1 MNPDEKRM
9 TPALVLL
16 VIVAIGGIF
25 GGAAVE
31 WYRDRGAATV
41 DVSTQAQAPKPAGG
55 YASDIDRL
63 KDLVPSQSHT
73 MADVGYHWS
82 ALWFAAKDKN
92 WPLAKFYFGE
102 ARQHIRWTIAI
113 RPVRKGPDGKDVNIK
128 GIYDAIEPSALASVQ
143 LAIEDKDT
151 PEFEKTY
158 KEALEACYSCHKA
171 AGLPFLRPMI
181 PTAPP
186 QTIINY
192 DPNAKWPE

>member
-1 MNPDEKRM
+1 MPG
-9 TPALVLL
+9 ALILL
-16 VIVAIGGIF
+16 VIVAVGGIF
-25 GGAAVE
+25 GGALVE
-31 WYRDRGAATV
+31 WYRDRGAGTV
-41 DVSTQAQAPKPAGG
+41 DVSTSAQGAKPAG

-82 ALWFAAKDKN
+82 NLWFAAKDKN

-143 LAIEDKDT
+143 LAIEDQNT

-158 KEALEACYSCHKA
+158 REALEACYSCHKA
-171 AGLPFLRPMI
+171 AGLPFLRPMV
-181 PTAPP
+181 PTTPP
-186 QTIINY
+186 QAIINP